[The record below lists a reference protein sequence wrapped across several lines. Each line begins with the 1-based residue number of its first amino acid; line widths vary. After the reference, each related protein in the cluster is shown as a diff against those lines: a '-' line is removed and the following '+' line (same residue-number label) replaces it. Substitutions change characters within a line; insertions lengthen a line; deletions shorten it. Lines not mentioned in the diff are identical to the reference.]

1 MSGGMPARGPGSLP
15 GSHAL
20 TSAVDHQQSRSGF
33 LNSETNLST
42 SAIHNLTN
50 RSTSSSGI
58 FNSDSNRAGTS
69 VLGKSTTNANGILPS
84 DSNGSGSSQTAASK
98 SYANTAKKV
107 VRVEGNASDI
117 RKSTDKSLCYML
129 DTLPP
134 TGMPMFVK
142 RKFQSMKAFVP
153 SKYKVNGGRTRIVL
167 KITFDSSK
175 ETAESDFNAAKQ
187 FSMNFDGNEIIF
199 KAMDSEDLDSKGTYV
214 PRLMKKIY
222 FSGLSME
229 LAENSDIV
237 KKGLEEWAEFDE
249 KAEVKPMYEDGV
261 FYGGASIRVKK
272 YKKVLPK
279 IRGEIDLPGIEWRE
293 PSDMLED
300 NEEGPVEGGWVE
312 TIVLTQLKI

>member
-1 MSGGMPARGPGSLP
+1 MPARGPGSLP

-20 TSAVDHQQSRSGF
+20 TSAVDHQQLRSGF

-84 DSNGSGSSQTAASK
+84 GSNGSGSSQTAASK

-134 TGMPMFVK
+134 TGMPI
-142 RKFQSMKAFVP
+142 RAFH
-153 SKYKVNGGRTRIVL
+153 
-167 KITFDSSK
+167 
-175 ETAESDFNAAKQ
+175 
-187 FSMNFDGNEIIF
+187 
-199 KAMDSEDLDSKGTYV
+199 
-214 PRLMKKIY
+214 
-222 FSGLSME
+222 
-229 LAENSDIV
+229 
-237 KKGLEEWAEFDE
+237 
-249 KAEVKPMYEDGV
+249 
-261 FYGGASIRVKK
+261 
-272 YKKVLPK
+272 
-279 IRGEIDLPGIEWRE
+279 
-293 PSDMLED
+293 
-300 NEEGPVEGGWVE
+300 
-312 TIVLTQLKI
+312 